1 MIRIFK
7 TKKLVSI
14 LILIVIT
21 SFSCKDENVLDNLD
35 QNNLQA
41 CHDYLLIEK
50 TIIDI
55 EREIEHAFISTQTT
69 KNIPNYI
76 TINSDT
82 SNQDTLIIRFGEDN
96 FLHLGHLKRGE
107 IIIIYNKFLYDSE
120 ANLSTTF
127 SDFYINNNLV
137 QGNMILKNTGLNQNE
152 NIEFI
157 LEINNMNI
165 NTENGIINL
174 NGNYSKELIE
184 GGGSEYLYLDN
195 VYNVVGSA
203 NGNSVNNNTFTINI
217 TEPLKYNLFCF
228 ESSSCIITNGSVS
241 VNPSVYGERILDY
254 GNESCDCEIS
264 AIIEDESY
272 PLIIN

>member
-14 LILIVIT
+14 LTLIVIT

-96 FLHLGHLKRGE
+96 FLHLGISFSCNIKTT
-107 IIIIYNKFLYDSE
+107 KLY
-120 ANLSTTF
+120 
-127 SDFYINNNLV
+127 
-137 QGNMILKNTGLNQNE
+137 
-152 NIEFI
+152 
-157 LEINNMNI
+157 
-165 NTENGIINL
+165 
-174 NGNYSKELIE
+174 
-184 GGGSEYLYLDN
+184 
-195 VYNVVGSA
+195 
-203 NGNSVNNNTFTINI
+203 
-217 TEPLKYNLFCF
+217 
-228 ESSSCIITNGSVS
+228 TNAS
-241 VNPSVYGERILDY
+241 
-254 GNESCDCEIS
+254 
-264 AIIEDESY
+264 
-272 PLIIN
+272 